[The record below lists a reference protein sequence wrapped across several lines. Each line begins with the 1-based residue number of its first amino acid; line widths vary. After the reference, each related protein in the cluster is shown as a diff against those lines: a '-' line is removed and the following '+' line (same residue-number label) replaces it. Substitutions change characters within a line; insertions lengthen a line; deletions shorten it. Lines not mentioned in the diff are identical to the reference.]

1 MHGVPIKGL
10 NAAEALHVRLHAV
23 EVEQAHAVVAGAR
36 DHPRP
41 AVVHVQR
48 GNVLALA
55 CSTLAMSKIQSCSHH
70 SWV

>member
-36 DHPRP
+36 EHSRP
-41 AVVHVQR
+41 AVVHV
-48 GNVLALA
+48 
-55 CSTLAMSKIQSCSHH
+55 
-70 SWV
+70 